1 MARHPYVAIE
11 GVIGVGKTTLAR
23 LLQPELGG
31 ELLLEEFEENPFLS
45 DFYGDRERYA
55 FQTQIFFL
63 LSRYRQQIST
73 IPRAIRRGPVVSD
86 YTFAKDSLFA
96 HLNLKGDELAV
107 YERVYEALN
116 EKIPTPDLL
125 VYLRADLDVLMARIA
140 ARDRPFE
147 RNMDPDYIESVRQ
160 GYEEFIANYDEA
172 PVLVIDTNDLNIVS
186 NPDDLASVVRRIRS
200 SLEYG
205 TYQAQLPGVGSLPV
219 RKPQAILDD
228 LEDGPHRLADFQQ
241 FHLSLDAEKG
251 FDPDLF
257 LNFIALE
264 EEMGELA
271 RVLKELWLRQ
281 VRLEK
286 EGRTRTEAH
295 VLAVEESRARIQD
308 ELADCLA
315 YLLKLSNYAG
325 IDLEKAYL
333 EKMSLN
339 AQRTWRDGKIIK
351 EAE

>member
-96 HLNLKGDELAV
+96 HLNLKADELAV

-219 RKPQAILDD
+219 RKPQAILD
-228 LEDGPHRLADFQQ
+228 EP
-241 FHLSLDAEKG
+241 
-251 FDPDLF
+251 
-257 LNFIALE
+257 
-264 EEMGELA
+264 
-271 RVLKELWLRQ
+271 
-281 VRLEK
+281 
-286 EGRTRTEAH
+286 
-295 VLAVEESRARIQD
+295 
-308 ELADCLA
+308 
-315 YLLKLSNYAG
+315 
-325 IDLEKAYL
+325 
-333 EKMSLN
+333 
-339 AQRTWRDGKIIK
+339 
-351 EAE
+351 